1 MRCLLVFL
9 LALSA
14 CRTTPPSP
22 ATPADPP
29 VLVRLAKSTCN
40 AKCPAWE
47 VELRRSGELRFVGQA
62 HTRHEGE
69 ATAKLDDATLAALV
83 ARVEAVDTATW
94 PTKAAPLADAQA
106 VSLTLKGSTWR
117 YAVGGDVPE
126 TLEAFVAG
134 LERDLGVAEWVTG
147 AAER

>member
-1 MRCLLVFL
+1 MLLH
-9 LALSA
+9 
-14 CRTTPPSP
+14 
-22 ATPADPP
+22 
-29 VLVRLAKSTCN
+29 LVKGPCN

-47 VELRRSGELRFVGQA
+47 VELRRSGALRFVGRL
-62 HTRHEGE
+62 HTRQEGE
-69 ATAKLDDATLAALV
+69 AARTLDDVTLSALV
-83 ARVEAVDTATW
+83 ARVEAVDPAGW

-106 VSLTLKGSTWR
+106 VSLTLKGTTYR

-126 TLEAFVAG
+126 SLEAFVAE